1 MNPGTTSERVF
12 DALKREIISGE
23 RAPGTKL
30 EPAALAEQ
38 LNSSATPVRD
48 ALHRLAGAHLVELRA
63 SEGFYLPFV
72 TEPGLHDLYVWNAE
86 LVRMMTRSWSS
97 ERPPHKADS
106 LPADIGRATASFFDL
121 FVVPANNREHAYQ
134 MDFANDRLAAP
145 RAAERHVFENL
156 EAELRTLALAFDNEP
171 TAELL
176 KLIVAYHRRRLQ
188 ATATIVRALYR

>member
-72 TEPGLHDLYVWNAE
+72 TEPGLQDLYAWNAE
-86 LVRMMTRSWSS
+86 LVRTLVRAWSS
-97 ERPPHKADS
+97 QRGALKANS
-106 LPADIGRATASFFDL
+106 LPADIDRATAAFFEL
-121 FVVPANNREHAYQ
+121 FVGHTDNHEHVFQ
-134 MDFANDRLAAP
+134 MGLINDRLGAP
-145 RAAERHVFENL
+145 RAAERDVFDNL
-156 EAELRTLALAFDNEP
+156 ELELRGMAVAFDNAP
-171 TAELL
+171 TRDLL
-176 KLIVAYHRRRLQ
+176 KLVAGYHRRRIQ
-188 ATATIVRALYR
+188 ATAAIVRALYR

>member
-1 MNPGTTSERVF
+1 
-12 DALKREIISGE
+12 
-23 RAPGTKL
+23 
-30 EPAALAEQ
+30 
-38 LNSSATPVRD
+38 
-48 ALHRLAGAHLVELRA
+48 
-63 SEGFYLPFV
+63 
-72 TEPGLHDLYVWNAE
+72 
-86 LVRMMTRSWSS
+86 
-97 ERPPHKADS
+97 
-106 LPADIGRATASFFDL
+106 
-121 FVVPANNREHAYQ
+121 